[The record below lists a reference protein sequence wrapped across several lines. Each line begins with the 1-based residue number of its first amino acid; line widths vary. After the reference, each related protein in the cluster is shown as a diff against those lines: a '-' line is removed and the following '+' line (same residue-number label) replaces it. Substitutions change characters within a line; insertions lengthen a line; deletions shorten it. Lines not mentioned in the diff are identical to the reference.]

1 MKKITE
7 STKINDMLKKHPE
20 TVKVLRNY
28 NLDCVGCMGAEQES
42 LRNVSWQHGV
52 ELTSLLKDLNKAITK

>member
-1 MKKITE
+1 
-7 STKINDMLKKHPE
+7 LKKHPE
-20 TVKVLRNY
+20 TVKVLRSY
-28 NLDCVGCMGAEQES
+28 HLDCIGCMGAEQES

>member
-7 STKINDMLKKHPE
+7 STRVNDMMKKHPE
-20 TVKVLRNY
+20 TVPVLKQY
-28 NLDCVGCMGAEQES
+28 HLDCIGCMGAEQES

-52 ELTSLLKDLNKAITK
+52 NLEKLLRDLNQAISK